1 ISALQK
7 ALADKKMDKGLELVP
22 MENVM
27 VNLRKMKDDH
37 EIDLI
42 RKSAAV
48 AEEAF
53 TAIRAEI
60 KAGLTENYLA
70 GLLIFELRSRGAS
83 DSSFPVIVAAG
94 ANSSLPHYRP
104 GEALVARDQPQIGR
118 ASCRERGEDTEEGGC
133 WEGEVG

>member
-1 ISALQK
+1 QISAVEKSLSE
-7 ALADKKMDKGLELVP
+7 KKMDKSVELVP

-27 VNLRKMKDDH
+27 VNLRKVKDDH

-53 TAIRAEI
+53 TAIRSEI

-94 ANSSLPHYRP
+94 ANSPLPHYRP
-104 GEALVARDQPQIGR
+104 ADAQAARDQPLLVEWGAIFKGDWSVLNR
-118 ASCRERGEDTEEGGC
+118 P
-133 WEGEVG
+133 VM